1 MPVVT
6 VQSPSVIKVQV
17 NRQQSESVRS
27 LAYGP
32 TYKIGSATD
41 LDMTQAANGDSI
53 IYNSN
58 TKSFVVTPVTINSS
72 EIIDVKGGTF

>member
-6 VQSPSVIKVQV
+6 VRSPSAIKVQV
-17 NRQQSESVRS
+17 NRQQSESIRS
-27 LAYGP
+27 LSYSSNHMI
-32 TYKIGSATD
+32 KGSTD
-41 LDMTQAANGDSI
+41 LDMSHAENGDSI

-58 TKSFVVTPVTINSS
+58 TKSFVVTPVTINTS